1 MPFRMAETESVA
13 VVKVIG
19 IGGGGGNAINTMV
32 ENRLQGVEFIVA
44 NTDKQALEQSKA
56 DICLQLGPSI
66 TKGLGAGADPDIG
79 TQSAHESIE
88 EVKESLVGADMVF
101 ITAGLGG
108 GTGTGAA
115 PVVAKISKELG
126 ALTVAVVT
134 KPFSFEGKNRRLN
147 GEHGWQELHKYADT
161 IITVPNDR
169 LLSLMQKTS
178 KLADMLSLADTV
190 LLQAVKGITDLINV
204 PGLINADFA
213 DLRTV
218 MKEVGPAIMG
228 SAAAV
233 GENRAS
239 EAAKRAIDNQLLEDV
254 GIDGARGLLIN
265 ISATEETFTMA
276 EFMEASALIQDKV
289 DEDAKV
295 VIGALYDDSLGDEL
309 HVTVIATGVGELS
322 SQERTIAQ
330 VDDLPRKQ
338 HHEAPVKHTK
348 LQPQMPQQQQQ
359 RPIEPVRT
367 QHPLKPESEKQQT
380 FKPAVANTSPRAT
393 VLQGSNFDAFDN
405 FGPTRGNRGI
415 DKEEPKRDERLSED
429 YLETPTYLRKKAN

>member
-1 MPFRMAETESVA
+1 MSFRMAETDSVA
-13 VVKVIG
+13 LVKVIG
-19 IGGGGGNAINTMV
+19 VGGGGGNAINTMV
-32 ENRLQGVEFIVA
+32 TNRLQGVQFIAA
-44 NTDKQALEQSKA
+44 NTDKQALDQSKA

-66 TKGLGAGADPDIG
+66 TKGLGAGADPETG
-79 TQSAHESIE
+79 TQAALESIE
-88 EVKESLVGADMVF
+88 DIKQALKGSDMIFV
-101 ITAGLGG
+101 TAGLGG

-115 PVVAKISKELG
+115 PVVAKVGKELG

-134 KPFSFEGKNRRLN
+134 KPFSFEGKHRQRNAD
-147 GEHGWQELHKYADT
+147 EGWNELHKYADT

-178 KLADMLSLADTV
+178 KLSDMLSLADTV

-228 SAAAV
+228 SASAI
-233 GENRAS
+233 GENRAA

-265 ISATEETFTMA
+265 ISATEESFTMA
-276 EFMEASALIQDKV
+276 EFMEASALIQEKV

-309 HVTVIATGVGELS
+309 HVTVIATGVGDVRRK
-322 SQERTIAQ
+322 QETIAQ
-330 VDDLPRKQ
+330 VDDLPRK
-338 HHEAPVKHTK
+338 H
-348 LQPQMPQQQQQ
+348 Q
-359 RPIEPVRT
+359 RM
-367 QHPLKPESEKQQT
+367 ESEQQGY
-380 FKPAVANTSPRAT
+380 KPAPANRPQRIA
-393 VLQGSNFDAFDN
+393 VLPNSNFDAFDN
-405 FGPTRGNRGI
+405 LGPGRGSSER
-415 DKEEPKRDERLSED
+415 EERPRTDGWRED